1 MTKNPRD
8 VVLKPV
14 VSEKSYALLDANTF
28 TFVVHPDANK
38 TEIKE
43 AVQAIFSVR
52 VTNVNTLNRKGKR
65 KRVRQTAGVLGVRK
79 ATKRALVTVH
89 PDDRDRIDIFEA
101 K

>member
-1 MTKNPRD
+1 MTKDPRE
-8 VVLKPV
+8 VVLSPV
-14 VSEKSYALLDANTF
+14 VSEKSYALLDTNTY
-28 TFVVHPDANK
+28 TFIVRPDANK

-65 KRVRQTAGVLGVRK
+65 KRTRQIVGVRK
-79 ATKRALVTVH
+79 STKRALVTLH
-89 PDDRDRIDIFEA
+89 PDDKIEIFEA

>member
-1 MTKNPRD
+1 MKDPRD

-14 VSEKSYALLDANTF
+14 VSEKSYGLLDANTY
-28 TFVVHPDANK
+28 TFIVRRDANK

-52 VTNVNTLNRKGKR
+52 VLDVNTINRKGKR
-65 KRVRQTAGVLGVRK
+65 KRTRQVLGTRK
-79 ATKRALVTVH
+79 STKRALVKLH
-89 PDDRDRIDIFEA
+89 PDDKIEIFEA